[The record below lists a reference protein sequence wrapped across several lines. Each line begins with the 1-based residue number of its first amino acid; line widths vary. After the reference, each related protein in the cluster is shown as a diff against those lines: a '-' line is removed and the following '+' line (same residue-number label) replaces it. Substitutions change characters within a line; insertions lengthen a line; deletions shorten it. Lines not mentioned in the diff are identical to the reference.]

1 MTHSRTPQDD
11 VLLHRV
17 RDHLHG
23 SALLFDAV
31 SQSCLSQALSA
42 ARMVA
47 DAFAGNHTLLLCG
60 NGGSAAD
67 CQHMAAEF
75 MSCLCKEHK
84 RRALPAIALTTDT
97 SFLTAYSNDE
107 SFDGVFAR
115 QVEAL
120 GQRGDVLLG
129 ISTSGNSINVLLAMK
144 EAKKRG
150 LRTIALT
157 GAAGGKIGDLADVLV
172 AVPSTDTQHVQE
184 SHLAL
189 EHCICDVVEQ
199 ILFS

>member
-1 MTHSRTPQDD
+1 MLRM
-11 VLLHRV
+11 
-17 RDHLHG
+17 RDHLHA
-23 SALLFDAV
+23 SAQLLDNV
-31 SQSCLSQALSA
+31 SQSCLPQALAA

-47 DAFAGNHTLLLCG
+47 GAFAGNGKLLLCG

-75 MSCLCKEHK
+75 MSRLCKEHR
-84 RRALPAIALTTDT
+84 RRALPAVALTTDT

-107 SFDGVFAR
+107 SFDGIFVR

-120 GQRGDVLLG
+120 GQQGDVLLG
-129 ISTSGNSINVLLAMK
+129 ISTSGSSINVLLAMK

-150 LRTIALT
+150 LKTIALT
-157 GAAGGKIGDLADVLV
+157 GAAGGKIGDLADIVI
-172 AVPSTDTQHVQE
+172 AVPSTDTQHIQE

-189 EHCICDVVEQ
+189 EHCICFVVEQ
-199 ILFS
+199 IMFK